1 MAAGGYGE
9 RSLKETPSWA
19 AALVCAVFVVISIV
33 IERGIHS
40 LEKWFQKRQ
49 KKAMIEALE
58 KLKAELMLLGFISL
72 LITVGT
78 KPISKICIPEKAGN
92 TMLPCKKE
100 AKKDYGNGDGRK
112 LLWYAGDDIS
122 HRLLAAAASG
132 DDYCSQKGKVSLVS
146 QSGVHQLHIFIFV
159 LAAFHVIY
167 SVVIIALAKAKMK
180 RWKSWEL
187 ETTSLEYQFT
197 NDPSRFRFTRQ
208 TSFVKRHTGLSA
220 TPGLRWIVAFFRQFF
235 TSVTKVDYLTLR
247 HGFIN
252 AHFAPNS
259 KFNFHKYIKR
269 SMEDDFKVVVG
280 ISIPLWICSII
291 FQLLNVYGWYTFT
304 WLPFVPL
311 AGVPVV
317 EPSNKEMAREIQEKT
332 AVVKGVPVVEPSNKY
347 FWFNRPDIIL
357 LLIHFTLFQ
366 NAFQTAYFLWTW
378 YEFGLKSCFHDNLL
392 EMLAKVVLAII
403 LQFLCSYVTFPL
415 YALVTQM
422 GSHMKKAIFE
432 EQTSK
437 AIKKWQRSAKERRRL
452 KNKAVADGSSNGFS
466 MTSPDHQ
473 SGTPSRG
480 TSPLHLLHKFKHNS
494 TDIEGGLS
502 ACTSPRSCFSET
514 ELSEIEVAA
523 PSSDDYELT
532 RQNNP
537 KRLEE
542 SRSADFSFAMP

>member
-1 MAAGGYGE
+1 MY
-9 RSLKETPSWA
+9 
-19 AALVCAVFVVISIV
+19 VF
-33 IERGIHS
+33 
-40 LEKWFQKRQ
+40 LQ
-49 KKAMIEALE
+49 
-58 KLKAELMLLGFISL
+58 
-72 LITVGT
+72 
-78 KPISKICIPEKAGN
+78 
-92 TMLPCKKE
+92 
-100 AKKDYGNGDGRK
+100 
-112 LLWYAGDDIS
+112 
-122 HRLLAAAASG
+122 
-132 DDYCSQKGKVSLVS
+132 GKVSLVS
-146 QSGVHQLHIFIFV
+146 QSGVHQRRIFIFV

-167 SVVIIALAKAKMK
+167 SVVIIDLAKAKMK

-197 NDPSRFRFTRQ
+197 NDPSRFRFTRK

-235 TSVTKVDYLTLR
+235 ASITKVDYLTLR

-252 AHFAPNS
+252 TKNKLQAHFAPNS

-269 SMEDDFKVVVG
+269 SMEDDLKVVVG
-280 ISIPLWICSII
+280 ISIPLWICFII

-304 WLPFVPL
+304 WSPFVPL
-311 AGVPVV
+311 AVILIVGAKL
-317 EPSNKEMAREIQEKT
+317 EIIIMEMAREIQDKT

-357 LLIHFTLFQ
+357 FFIHFTLFQ
-366 NAFQTAYFLWTW
+366 YK
-378 YEFGLKSCFHDNLL
+378 FGLKSCYHDNLL
-392 EMLAKVVLAII
+392 EMLARVVLAII

-437 AIKKWQRSAKERRRL
+437 AIKKWQKSAKERSRL

-466 MTSPDHQ
+466 VMSADHQ
-473 SGTPSRG
+473 SGALSRG

-502 ACTSPRSCFSET
+502 TCTSPRSCYSET
-514 ELSEIEVAA
+514 ELSEIEGAA
-523 PSSDDYELT
+523 PSSDDYELR